1 MSAVSS
7 RHAIDTLP
15 IKVYCRDGSHITVKL
30 GPLATCSDLHRGLVM
45 KVRGMKEQMVLKDSD
60 PLLRYF
66 AVYTVTSETFLG
78 MFPLPMASL
87 YHVVVSCQPVATES
101 FGVMA
106 VLNLCKIQL
115 TDFFIFMLK

>member
-1 MSAVSS
+1 MSVSS

-30 GPLATCSDLHRGLVM
+30 GPLATFSDLHRALVM

-66 AVYTVTSETFLG
+66 ALYTVTSEHFIGTYPSHH
-78 MFPLPMASL
+78 PLLSRFCSPSPTPS
-87 YHVVVSCQPVATES
+87 Y
-101 FGVMA
+101 
-106 VLNLCKIQL
+106 
-115 TDFFIFMLK
+115 